1 MNLLQIA
8 IGLALAATVL
18 VLFLGL
24 FSMARG
30 GTFNAKYG
38 NLLMRLRVIVQ
49 GIAATLIA
57 VAMALMAYGFF
68 DNG

>member
-1 MNLLQIA
+1 MNVLQIA
-8 IGLALAATVL
+8 IGLALAATAL

-30 GTFNAKYG
+30 GSFNAKYG

-49 GIAATLIA
+49 GVAAALIA
-57 VAMALMAYGFF
+57 LAMVLMAYGFL

>member
-1 MNLLQIA
+1 MEVLQIA
-8 IGLALAATVL
+8 IGVALAATVL

-30 GTFNAKYG
+30 GAFNAKYG

-49 GIAATLIA
+49 GVAAALIA
-57 VAMALMAYGFF
+57 LAMVLMAYGFLN
-68 DNG
+68 NG